1 VRESVTFLGL
11 HDPISAWSHLLAA
24 AGFFVAAFFLFY
36 KGRGSMLRLTS
47 FGLYTFALVFLFSMS
62 GTYHLLPYHTTG
74 RDVLQVLD
82 HAAIWIL
89 IAGTFIPIHT
99 LMFRGPKRWGVLALV
114 WVITIPG
121 VILTTVFFS
130 TLPEY
135 VSLTLYLGLGWI
147 GILSAYF
154 IVKDFGKE
162 EVKYLFLGGV
172 AYTIGAVLEFLRWPT
187 LFGGVLNAHDFFHF
201 FVILGASLHWYL
213 IYQRADWP
221 IYKDQIFT
229 VYHDHA
235 RTHFRAYAKSDHIYV
250 EAKSLDALK
259 EKLYEAIERKYH
271 KNLPIEKIILR
282 FQEEEVI
289 DMRESDQK
297 PT

>member
-1 VRESVTFLGL
+1 MREVVTFLGL

-24 AGFFVAAFFLFY
+24 VGFFISGFYLLY
-36 KGRGSMLRLTS
+36 KGRGSKLRLTS
-47 FGLYTFALVFLFSMS
+47 FLLYLFALIFLFSMS
-62 GTYHLLPYHTTG
+62 GTYHLLAYNTPA
-74 RDVLQVLD
+74 RDVLQMLD

-99 LMFRGPKRWGVLALV
+99 LMFRGPKRWAVLTLV

-135 VSLTLYLGLGWI
+135 ISLSLYLGLGWI

-154 IVKDFGKE
+154 IVKAYGKK
-162 EVKYLFLGGV
+162 EVLYLFLGGL
-172 AYTIGAVLEFLRWPT
+172 AYTIGAVLEFLRWPS
-187 LFGGVLNAHDFFHF
+187 FFDGVINAHDFFHI
-201 FVILGASLHWYL
+201 FVIIGASLHWYL

-221 IYKDQIFT
+221 IYKDQTFL
-229 VYHDHA
+229 VYHNHE
-235 RTHFRAYAKSDHIYV
+235 RTHYRAYAKSDHIYV
-250 EAKSLDALK
+250 EAESLDALK
-259 EKLYEAIERKYH
+259 EKIYAAIEQKYH

-282 FQEEEVI
+282 FQEEEI
-289 DMRESDQK
+289 LDMQMA
-297 PT
+297 

>member
-1 VRESVTFLGL
+1 MREVVTFLGL
-11 HDPISAWSHLLAA
+11 HDPISAWSHLI
-24 AGFFVAAFFLFY
+24 AAFAFLVSSFYLLY
-36 KGRGSMLRLTS
+36 KGRGSKLRITS
-47 FGLYTFALVFLFSMS
+47 FVLYIFALVFLFSMS
-62 GTYHLLPYHTTG
+62 GTYHLLAYNTEA
-74 RDVLQVLD
+74 RDVLQILD

-99 LMFRGPKRWGVLALV
+99 LMFRGPKRWAVLTLV

-154 IVKDFGKE
+154 IVKDYGKE
-162 EVKYLFLGGV
+162 EVKYLFLGGI
-172 AYTIGAVLEFLRWPT
+172 AYTIGAILEFLRWPS
-187 LFGGVLNAHDFFHF
+187 FYDGVINAHDFFHI
-201 FVILGASLHWYL
+201 FVIIGASFHWYL

-221 IYKDQIFT
+221 IYKDQIFI
-229 VYHDHA
+229 VYHDHERSYYHA
-235 RTHFRAYAKSDHIYV
+235 HAKSDHIYV
-250 EAKSLDALK
+250 EADSLAALR
-259 EKLYEAIERKYH
+259 EKIYTAIDKKYH
-271 KNLPIEKIILR
+271 KNLPIEKVILR

-289 DMRESDQK
+289 DLRQLSRR
-297 PT
+297 

>member
-1 VRESVTFLGL
+1 MREVVTFLGL

-24 AGFFVAAFFLFY
+24 VGFFVAGFFLLF
-36 KGRGSMLRLTS
+36 KGRGSKLRVTS
-47 FGLYTFALVFLFSMS
+47 FLLYIFALIFLFSMS
-62 GTYHLLPYHTTG
+62 GTYHLLPYNTTS
-74 RDVLQVLD
+74 RDVLQILD

-114 WVITIPG
+114 WMIAIPG
-121 VILTTVFFS
+121 VILTTVYFS

-135 VSLTLYLGLGWI
+135 ISLSFYLGLGWI

-172 AYTIGAVLEFLRWPT
+172 AYTIGAILEFLRWPV
-187 LFGGVLNAHDFFHF
+187 LFDGVVNAHDFFHI
-201 FVILGASLHWYL
+201 FVIIGASLHWYL

-221 IYKDQIFT
+221 IYKDQIFI
-229 VYHDHA
+229 VHHDHQ
-235 RTHFRAYAKSDHIYV
+235 RTYYRAYAKSDHIHV
-250 EAKSLDALK
+250 EAYNLETLK
-259 EKLYEAIERKYH
+259 EKIYEEIEKKYH
-271 KNLPIEKIILR
+271 KNLPIENVILH
-282 FQEEEVI
+282 FQEEEII
-289 DMRESDQK
+289 DMRTLTK
-297 PT
+297 

>member
-1 VRESVTFLGL
+1 MREVVTFLGL
-11 HDPISAWSHLLAA
+11 HDPISSWTHLLASVGFII
-24 AGFFVAAFFLFY
+24 AGFYLIQ
-36 KGRGSMLRLTS
+36 KGRGSKLRVTS
-47 FGLYTFALVFLFSMS
+47 FVLYTFALVFLFSMS
-62 GTYHLLPYHTTG
+62 GIYHLLPYGTAG
-74 RDVLQVLD
+74 RDVLQLLD

-99 LMFRGPKRWGVLALV
+99 LMFRGPKRWAVLTLV
-114 WVITIPG
+114 WMIAIPG

-154 IVKDFGKE
+154 IFKDYGKE
-162 EVKYLFLGGV
+162 EVKYLFFGGV
-172 AYTIGAVLEFLRWPT
+172 AYTVGAVLEFLRWPT
-187 LFGGVLNAHDFFHF
+187 FFDGVINSHDFFHI

-221 IYKDQIFT
+221 IYKDQIFI
-229 VYHDHA
+229 VYHDHE
-235 RTHFRAYAKSDHIYV
+235 RTYYKAYAKSDHIYV
-250 EAKSLDALK
+250 EANSLDSLK
-259 EKLYEAIERKYH
+259 EKIYAAIDKKYH

-289 DMRESDQK
+289 DMRDNI
-297 PT
+297 PL

>member
-1 VRESVTFLGL
+1 MREVVTFLGL
-11 HDPISAWSHLLAA
+11 HDPISAWSHLI
-24 AGFFVAAFFLFY
+24 AAFAFLVSSFYLLY
-36 KGRGSMLRLTS
+36 KGRGSKLRITS
-47 FGLYTFALVFLFSMS
+47 FVLYIFALVFLFSMS
-62 GTYHLLPYHTTG
+62 GTYHLLAYNTEA
-74 RDVLQVLD
+74 RDVLQILD

-99 LMFRGPKRWGVLALV
+99 LMFRGPKRWAVLTLV

-154 IVKDFGKE
+154 IVKDYGKE
-162 EVKYLFLGGV
+162 EVKYLFLGGI
-172 AYTIGAVLEFLRWPT
+172 AYTIGAILEFLRWPS
-187 LFGGVLNAHDFFHF
+187 FYDGVINAHDFFHI
-201 FVILGASLHWYL
+201 FVIIGASFHWYL

-221 IYKDQIFT
+221 IYKDQIFI
-229 VYHDHA
+229 VYHDHERSYYHA
-235 RTHFRAYAKSDHIYV
+235 HAKSDHIYV
-250 EAKSLDALK
+250 EADSLAALR
-259 EKLYEAIERKYH
+259 EKIYTAIDKKYH
-271 KNLPIEKIILR
+271 KNLPIEKVILR

-289 DMRESDQK
+289 DLRQLGRR
-297 PT
+297 